1 MPEREK
7 VAVIEETFRRQLGQ
21 NATGRYT
28 LLASY
33 PTEQPSLYTLAHTLL
48 CKFDD

>member
-1 MPEREK
+1 MHARREEI
-7 VAVIEETFRRQLGQ
+7 AVIEETFRRQLGQ

-33 PTEQPSLYTLAHTLL
+33 PTEQPPLYTPAHTTMQS
-48 CKFDD
+48 